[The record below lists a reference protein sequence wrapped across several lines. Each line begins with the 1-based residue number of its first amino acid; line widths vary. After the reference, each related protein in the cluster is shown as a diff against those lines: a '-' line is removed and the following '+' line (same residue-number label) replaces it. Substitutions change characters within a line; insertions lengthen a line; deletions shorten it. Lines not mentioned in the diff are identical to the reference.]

1 MTPRRILF
9 WTHLTAGCVAG
20 LVILTMSVTGILL
33 AYRRQVINWTDRSF
47 RAQPAAGA
55 QRLPLE
61 EVLATLRETQ
71 GQMPSAI
78 TVRAEPGA
86 PVAFDFGR
94 ERTVF
99 VNPYTGQFL
108 GEGSPKLR
116 AFFSTGEDLH
126 RWLGVGGERRASGRA
141 VTGACNLSF
150 LILVTTGPFLWWP
163 KEWNWK
169 NLKKIVL
176 LRGGPWVRARDW
188 NWHNVL
194 GFWCAVPLFLIV
206 ITGVIMSY
214 AWANNLLYRMT
225 GNAPPP
231 QGPPAAQS
239 LAERTP
245 RSGQR
250 RIPDLG
256 ARRIE
261 ASQFDGL
268 EHLFARAGQQVPD
281 WTTISLRLPNTPTG
295 AFTFSI
301 DRGNG
306 GRPDL
311 RSQLTLDR
319 VSGELVRWEPFSGYN
334 RGRQL
339 RAWARFTHTGEAGG
353 LLGQTIA
360 AIASAGASL
369 LVFTGL
375 SLAVRRFA
383 AWKSRDGSKPDAKP
397 LSPTVANLE

>member
-1 MTPRRILF
+1 MTPRRFLF
-9 WTHLTAGCVAG
+9 WFHLTAGCVAG
-20 LVILTMSVTGILL
+20 LVILVMSVTGILL
-33 AYRRQVINWTDRSF
+33 AYRRQIINWGDRVF

-61 EVLATLRETQ
+61 DLLAATQ
-71 GQMPSAI
+71 EAQGRPPSNI
-78 TVRAEPGA
+78 TVRADSAA

-99 VNPYTGQFL
+99 VNPYTGQIL
-108 GEGSPKLR
+108 GEGSPGLR
-116 AFFSTGEDLH
+116 RFFSTVEDVH
-126 RWLGVGGERRASGRA
+126 RWLGVGGEGRSSGRA
-141 VTGACNLSF
+141 VTGACNLTF

-163 KEWNWK
+163 KEWNWA
-169 NLKKIVL
+169 NLKKITL
-176 LRGGPWVRARDW
+176 FRGGAWVRARDW

-194 GFWCAVPLFLIV
+194 GFWCVVPLFLIV

-214 AWANNLLYRMT
+214 GWANNLLYRLT

-239 LAERTP
+239 LPERSRNSGP
-245 RSGQR
+245 RTTTEHR
-250 RIPDLG
+250 A
-256 ARRIE
+256 ARVEFSR
-261 ASQFDGL
+261 FDGL
-268 EHLFARAGQQVPD
+268 EKLFERAGQQVPD
-281 WTTISLRLPNTPTG
+281 FTTISLRLPNPPANTL
-295 AFTFSI
+295 TFSV

-311 RSQLTLDR
+311 RSQLSLNPA
-319 VSGELVRWEPFSGYN
+319 SGEIVRWEAFSSYN
-334 RGRQL
+334 RGWKL

-360 AIASAGASL
+360 VFASAGASL

-375 SLAVRRFA
+375 SLGVRRFL
-383 AWKSRDGSKPDAKP
+383 AWKGRRVKVLATTGS
-397 LSPTVANLE
+397 